1 MKKRMTWAR
10 AIALLMALGLV
21 AAACGDDGGSSS
33 NASGSSGS
41 TASGST
47 GTGATAAT
55 TTLAPQKGGSITVSM
70 FSETRGLDPA
80 ASSGS
85 GTAGG
90 TELSQIYD
98 TIVRWNPDARS
109 YDMRTAESVT
119 SNATASEWT
128 IKLKSGIKFRD
139 GSAYDAEAVRYNFER
154 NMTTVNTSTSRAWLN
169 YVVGTSA
176 NVTVVDPLT
185 VKVVLKVPDAGFQA
199 LLAHSPGMIVSPT
212 AIKALGDPTAADY
225 KSKYDAFNLK
235 PTGAGAGP
243 FEVDSFTK
251 GESLVLKKSTSWY
264 GGEAYLDSIKFVV
277 LSGDKGVDGMK
288 TGTVNVAFLR
298 TPVSV
303 ANSKSDKTLGGFD
316 NVIQAGDMLLVN
328 QGIKLTCAA
337 GKPAPL
343 CTGQPDGTITT
354 KPATANALVRAA
366 VAAAIDPAVINTR
379 VNDGKALPT
388 TALFQKDFTDSPGVD
403 GPKADPAN
411 AKKLLDQA
419 KAAGFDGKIRVLCT
433 NQPERV
439 ALAQTLETQLKAVGF
454 DVTARSDLDTASQ
467 ITEIITNKDYDIAC
481 WGLSVPNDETAPL
494 SLVQNFWSA
503 SPNNRVGYSNPAWD
517 AGLNVLLGAK
527 DATSRKAA
535 YKTMADLWN
544 TDVPSVVFNAVIE
557 RIAFQN
563 KVHGVYANESSMFF
577 LDKAWIE
584 H

>member
-1 MKKRMTWAR
+1 MKKRTTWAR
-10 AIALLMALGLV
+10 TVALLLTLGLA
-21 AAACGDDGGSSS
+21 AAACGDDGGSSD
-33 NASGSSGS
+33 A
-41 TASGST
+41 AIGST
-47 GTGATAAT
+47 GSTGGSASTAALT
-55 TTLAPQKGGSITVSM
+55 PQKGGSITVSM

-98 TIVRWNPDARS
+98 TLVRWNPDTRS
-109 YDMRTAESVT
+109 YDMRTAASVT
-119 SNATASEWT
+119 SNATGSEWT

-139 GSAYDAEAVRYNFER
+139 GSAYDAEALRFNFER
-154 NMTTVNTSTSRAWLN
+154 NMTTVNSSTSRAWLN
-169 YVVGTSA
+169 YVVGDSK

-185 VKVVLKVPDAGFQA
+185 VKVILKVADAGFPA
-199 LLAHSPGMIVSPT
+199 LLAHSPGMLVSPT
-212 AIKALGDPTAADY
+212 ALKALGDPTAADY
-225 KSKYDAFNLK
+225 KAKYDAFNLK
-235 PTGAGAGP
+235 PTGAGAGA
-243 FEVDSFTK
+243 FEVESFTK
-251 GESLVLKKSTSWY
+251 GESLVLKRSTSWY
-264 GGEAYLDSIKFVV
+264 GGEAYLDTIKFVV
-277 LSGDKGVDGMK
+277 LSSDKGVDGLK

-303 ANSKSDKTLGGFD
+303 ANSKAEKATGGID
-316 NVIQAGDMLLVN
+316 NVIQAGDLLLVN
-328 QGIKLTCAA
+328 QGTKLTCKDA
-337 GKPAPL
+337 KPAPL
-343 CTGQPDGTITT
+343 CTGQPDGQITT
-354 KPATANALVRAA
+354 KPATANPLVRAA

-388 TALFQKDFTDSPGVD
+388 TALFQKDFSDTPGVE
-403 GPKADPAN
+403 GIKADPAA

-454 DVTARSDLDTASQ
+454 DVTARSDLDTAAQ
-467 ITEIITNKDYDIAC
+467 ITEIVTNKDYDIAC

-503 SPNNRVGYSNPAWD
+503 SPNNRVGYANPEWD
-517 AGLNVLLGAK
+517 AGLNVLLGAR
-527 DATSRKAA
+527 DATARKAA

-544 TDVPSVVFNAVIE
+544 KDVPSVVFNAVIE
-557 RIAFQN
+557 RIAYQN
-563 KVHGVYANESSMFF
+563 KVHGVYANESSMFY

-584 H
+584 K